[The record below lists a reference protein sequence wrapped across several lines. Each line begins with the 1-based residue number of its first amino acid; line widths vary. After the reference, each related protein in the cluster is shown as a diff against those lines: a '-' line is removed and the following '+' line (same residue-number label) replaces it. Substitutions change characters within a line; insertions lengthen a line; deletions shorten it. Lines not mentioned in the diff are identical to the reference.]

1 MFTVMLHCRKV
12 AYRPIEVSGRIKE
25 KKQQEEMEIIKK
37 ASDIEKKIRNT
48 GRIIEG
54 S

>member
-12 AYRPIEVSGRIKE
+12 AYIEVSGRIKE

-37 ASDIEKKIRNT
+37 APEIEKKIRNT